1 MTDLAHPA
9 WVYLAGALLAA
20 VVPRRGRVPLL
31 LAVPGAALALGLWLP
46 EGRET
51 AARFLGQEVVLLRA
65 DRLSLVFGTVF
76 VIMGLL
82 GTVFALHV
90 RERGPHVAAFAYVG
104 SALGVVFAG
113 DLLTLFVFWELMS
126 VSSAFL
132 ILQRRTAK
140 ALAAGF
146 RYLMVHAFGG
156 ACLLAGL
163 LLRAAAGEG
172 LRFEAMA
179 LTGATALILLGFA
192 VNAAIPPLSA
202 WLTDAYP
209 EGTVTGSVFLSAF
222 TTKAAVYA
230 LARGFPGVELL
241 VWAGAVM
248 ALYGVV
254 FAVLENDIR
263 RLLAYHIV
271 SQVGY
276 MVTGV
281 GLGTALA
288 ISGTAAH
295 AFSHILYK
303 GLLFMATGAVL
314 HVTGRSKLTELGGL
328 WRGMPVTLVLYTVG
342 AFSISGVP
350 LFNGFVSKSLVVAAA
365 EAEHRAA
372 VEWMLAM
379 ASVGTFL
386 HTGLKLPFFTFFA
399 ADRGVHRREP
409 PGNMLLAMGLAA
421 VLCVG
426 IGVAPGFL
434 YRILPFPVAYEPY
447 TAPHVVT
454 TLQLLLGTGVGFMLL
469 VRHLGGEPTVTLDTD
484 WVYRRGGRLLLGFC
498 QAWVRASAR
507 GTAALAQGIG
517 RLRAEAGLGPGGAA
531 GRGALPVGYWV
542 VISLGLL
549 GLLILAL

>member
-1 MTDLAHPA
+1 MADLAHPA

-31 LAVPGAALALGLWLP
+31 LAVPGAALVLGLWLP
-46 EGRET
+46 EGREA
-51 AARFLGQEVVLLRA
+51 AARFLGQEVILLRA

-113 DLLTLFVFWELMS
+113 DLLTLFVFWELMA

-350 LFNGFVSKSLVVAAA
+350 LFSGFVSKSLVVAAA

-372 VEWMLAM
+372 VEWMLAI

-399 ADRGVHRREP
+399 ADRGIRGREP

-447 TAPHVVT
+447 TAHHVVT
-454 TLQLLLGTGVGFMLL
+454 TVQLLLGTGVGFALL
-469 VRHLGGEPTVTLDTD
+469 VHHLGGERKMTLDTD
-484 WVYRRGGRLLLGFC
+484 WFYRRGGRLLQELC
-498 QAWVRASAR
+498 QAWAGASAR
-507 GTAALAQGIG
+507 GAAAFLRGVG
-517 RLRAEAGLGPGGAA
+517 RLGGSAGLAPDGA
-531 GRGALPVGYWV
+531 GRALPVGYWL

>member
-303 GLLFMATGAVL
+303 GLLFMATGAGAPGRGGVDARHGLRGDVPPHRAQAPVL
-314 HVTGRSKLTELGGL
+314 HLFRGGSRGPPAGAPGEHAPGHGSGGRPLRRH
-328 WRGMPVTLVLYTVG
+328 RGR
-342 AFSISGVP
+342 AGVP
-350 LFNGFVSKSLVVAAA
+350 LPDPPVPGGLRAVHRPPRRHHPPAPARHRGRVHAAGAASRRRADRDPRHRLGVPPGGSAPAGVLPGVGAGERPGDGRPRAWDRPAAGGSGAQARPVAAPSPWA
-365 EAEHRAA
+365 
-372 VEWMLAM
+372 
-379 ASVGTFL
+379 
-386 HTGLKLPFFTFFA
+386 TG
-399 ADRGVHRREP
+399 
-409 PGNMLLAMGLAA
+409 
-421 VLCVG
+421 
-426 IGVAPGFL
+426 
-434 YRILPFPVAYEPY
+434 
-447 TAPHVVT
+447 
-454 TLQLLLGTGVGFMLL
+454 
-469 VRHLGGEPTVTLDTD
+469 
-484 WVYRRGGRLLLGFC
+484 W
-498 QAWVRASAR
+498 
-507 GTAALAQGIG
+507 
-517 RLRAEAGLGPGGAA
+517 
-531 GRGALPVGYWV
+531 
-542 VISLGLL
+542 
-549 GLLILAL
+549 